1 MEPTPQPPTQPTVIS
16 TPTAAPGMFG
26 TKIPSSVAFLVAIL
40 LFLLPFAEIKCSG
53 TKMMSNTG
61 LNIATGANWKAD
73 TGGLNAGNDQEAELK
88 SKAKDKMGNA
98 QYFAIAA
105 LGLGILGLLFSFSNT
120 RTAGS
125 AGILTGILSAGA
137 LIGVMLEVKK
147 WFNNG
152 IAKNGMQKAQDG
164 MDNLGFNK
172 IGESIANKFTL
183 DFTPWFYIAIIAF
196 LAAAVFSYLRM
207 RAAKS

>member
-1 MEPTPQPPTQPTVIS
+1 MDQIPQPPTQPPSFS
-16 TPTAAPGMFG
+16 TPAPPPGMFG
-26 TKIPSSVAFLVAIL
+26 TKIPSSIAFVVGIL

-61 LNIATGANWKAD
+61 LNIATGGKWKAES
-73 TGGLNAGNDQEAELK
+73 GLTNNDQEAELK
-88 SKAKDKMGNA
+88 SKTEKDKMGNA

-125 AGILTGILSAGA
+125 TGILMGVLSAAA
-137 LIGVMLEVKK
+137 LIGVMLEIKK

-152 IAKNGMQKAQDG
+152 IAKSDMQKAQDG
-164 MDNLGFNK
+164 MDNLGLNK
-172 IGESIANKFTL
+172 IGDSIANKFTL
-183 DFTPWFYIAIIAF
+183 DFTPWFYIAIVAF
-196 LAAAVFSYLRM
+196 LAAAFFSYWRM
-207 RAAKS
+207 RTTKS